1 MGFTILNKLKQQFF
15 FKQTKPSSKL
25 NEKQLKKS
33 QIFKIYPKTV
43 SIKAIFSYLNKKLC
57 FITF

>member
-1 MGFTILNKLKQQFF
+1 MGFTILNKLKQQIN
-15 FKQTKPSSKL
+15 KKTKPSSKL